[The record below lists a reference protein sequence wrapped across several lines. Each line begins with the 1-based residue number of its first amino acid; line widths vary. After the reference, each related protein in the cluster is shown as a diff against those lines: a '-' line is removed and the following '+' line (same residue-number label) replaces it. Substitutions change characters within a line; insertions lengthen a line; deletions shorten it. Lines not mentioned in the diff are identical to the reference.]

1 MQNQSVKK
9 NNILILTQKMDI
21 NDPILG
27 FFVRWVLEFAK
38 NYEKVTVICLYEGEH
53 NLPSNVKV
61 LSLGKESLKI
71 VNCKLK
77 IAKKFIFVINFFRY
91 IWQERKNYDKVFV
104 HMNPIYVVLGG
115 FFWRLRGNRLALW
128 YTHKNIDLKLRIAEK
143 LTNIIFS
150 ASPESF
156 LLKSKKL
163 KIVGHG
169 IDTRKYPFKDDF
181 EKRKYSVVCVGRI
194 TPIKN
199 QKLLVEVA
207 DILVNEKGMRDLKV
221 ALVGSFSGFDNDY
234 YKSIKDF
241 VDSRGLTDNVIF
253 IGSVPNNFIH
263 LYYYESTLSVNL
275 APTGGL
281 DKVVLESLLCG
292 TPAIALNKTF
302 VNILRDNRLILKNDD
317 KNELADKIFS
327 ILKEGYNNK
336 KELSDFVREN
346 YSVVNLVKKIKQ
358 IL

>member
-1 MQNQSVKK
+1 MNL
-9 NNILILTQKMDI
+9 LIVTQKIDK
-21 NDPILG
+21 NDDVLG
-27 FFVRWVLEFAK
+27 FFHPWVIEFAK
-38 NYEKVTVICLYEGEH
+38 NYEKVTVICLYKGER

-61 LSLGKESLKI
+61 LSLGKEKGVSKI
-71 VNCKLK
+71 KYIL
-77 IAKKFIFVINFFRY
+77 NFFKY
-91 IWQERKNYDKVFV
+91 IWEERKNYDKVFV

-115 FFWRLRGNRLALW
+115 LFWKLSGKKQALW

-143 LTNIIFS
+143 ITDVIFS
-150 ASPESF
+150 ASKESF
-156 LLKSKKL
+156 QLESKKL

-169 IDTRKYPFKDDF
+169 IDVDKYQYKNI
-181 EKRKYSVVCVGRI
+181 EQKKYTAVCVGRI
-194 TPIKN
+194 SPIKN
-199 QKLLVEVA
+199 QKLLVEAV
-207 DILVNEKGMRDLKV
+207 DILVNEKGVSDLRV
-221 ALVGSFSGFDNDY
+221 ALVGGFFDFDDSY

-241 VDSRGLTDNVIF
+241 VDNRGLNENVIF

-302 VNILRDNRLILKNDD
+302 VNIMRDDRLILKNDD
-317 KNELADKIFS
+317 KNELADKTFS

-346 YSVVNLVKKIKQ
+346 YSIKNLVKKIKENF
-358 IL
+358 

>member
-1 MQNQSVKK
+1 M
-9 NNILILTQKMDI
+9 LILTQKVDK
-21 NDPILG
+21 NDAILG
-27 FFVRWVLEFAK
+27 FFHSWILEFAK

-53 NLPSNVKV
+53 NLPDNVKV
-61 LSLGKESLKI
+61 LSLGKDELSAI
-71 VNCKLK
+71 SYKLR
-77 IAKKFIFVINFFRY
+77 AFFRFYKY

-115 FFWRLRGNRLALW
+115 LFWRLRGNRLALW

-143 LTNIIFS
+143 ITNVIFS
-150 ASPESF
+150 ASKESF
-156 LLKSKKL
+156 LLRSKKL

-169 IDTRKYPFKDDF
+169 IDVDKYQYKNVEQRKYTA
-181 EKRKYSVVCVGRI
+181 VCVGRI
-194 TPIKN
+194 SPIKN
-199 QKLLVEVA
+199 QKLLVEAV
-207 DILVNEKGMRDLKV
+207 DVLVNEKGVRDLKV
-221 ALVGSFSGFDNDY
+221 ALVGGFSDFDNGY
-234 YKSIKDF
+234 YKSVKDF
-241 VDSRGLTDNVIF
+241 VDNKGLGNNIIF

-263 LYYYESTLSVNL
+263 LYYYESGFSVNL

-302 VNILRDNRLILKNDD
+302 VNILRDDKLILKNDD

-346 YSVVNLVKKIKQ
+346 YSVVNLIKKIKQ
-358 IL
+358 ILN

>member
-1 MQNQSVKK
+1 MNL
-9 NNILILTQKMDI
+9 LIITQKIDKH
-21 NDPILG
+21 DDVLG
-27 FFVRWVLEFAK
+27 FFHQWVIEFAK

-53 NLPSNVKV
+53 NLPNNVKV
-61 LSLGKESLKI
+61 LSLGKE
-71 VNCKLK
+71 KLEIGNWK
-77 IAKKFIFVINFFRY
+77 LEIIKNFLYTKNFYKY
-91 IWQERKNYDKVFV
+91 IWKNRNEYDRVFV

-115 FFWRLRGNRLALW
+115 LFWRLRGNRLALW

-143 LTNIIFS
+143 ITNVIFS
-150 ASPESF
+150 ASKESF
-156 LLKSKKL
+156 LLRSKKL

-169 IDTRKYPFKDDF
+169 IDVDKYQYKNVEQRKYTA
-181 EKRKYSVVCVGRI
+181 VCVGRI
-194 TPIKN
+194 SPIKN
-199 QKLLVEVA
+199 QKLLVEAV
-207 DILVNEKGMRDLKV
+207 DVLVNEKGVRDLKV
-221 ALVGSFSGFDNDY
+221 ALVGGFSDFDNGY
-234 YKSIKDF
+234 YKSVKDF
-241 VDSRGLTDNVIF
+241 VDNKGLGNNIIF

-263 LYYYESTLSVNL
+263 LYYYESGFSVNL

-302 VNILRDNRLILKNDD
+302 VNILRDDKLILKNDD

-346 YSVVNLVKKIKQ
+346 YSVVNLIKKIKTHF
-358 IL
+358 